1 MVRMATAHSQTQKWL
16 RKIDCASVSI
26 LIVEDNDASRRLVQ
40 ELLRATGFVK
50 LHYARTAEEAVEQ
63 IHAHLPNL
71 ILMDWE
77 LPGKSG
83 LDLVRDI
90 RRSAHS
96 EKPEF
101 PNPQV
106 PIVMLT
112 ARQRQSDVTA
122 AQKAGINDFVV
133 KPFSTTSLL
142 KAVTHSLTRKTR
154 FIVSPEFTGPD
165 RRKRR
170 AGLFPG
176 LLRRSDDGS
185 LRERLSA
192 EADSLRQTL
201 LRHERIDPKTLDQMT
216 GRLLALQTEAHG
228 MRLKLIEQATHSLN
242 EYVRHF
248 GQKAEAE
255 VLDVHLDALIRLND
269 VPYGEHEEAVNIVS
283 QLKRLVDQRRR
294 RKAA

>member
-1 MVRMATAHSQTQKWL
+1 MATAHSQTQKWL
-16 RKIDCASVSI
+16 RKIDCESVGI

-50 LHYARTAEEAVEQ
+50 LHYARSAEEAVEQ
-63 IHAHLPNL
+63 IHAHHPDL

-83 LDLVRDI
+83 IDLVREI
-90 RRSAHS
+90 RQAAHS

-112 ARQRQSDVTA
+112 GRQRQHDVTT

-142 KAVTHSLTRKTR
+142 KAVTHSLTRKQR
-154 FIVSPEFTGPD
+154 FIVSAGFTGPD
-165 RRKRR
+165 RRRRR

-176 LLRRSDDGS
+176 ILRRADDGT
-185 LRERLSA
+185 LRERLSG
-192 EADSLRQTL
+192 EADVLRQAL
-201 LRHERIDPKTLDQMT
+201 LRHERIDPRVLDNLT
-216 GRLLALQTEAHG
+216 GRLLEVQTEAHG
-228 MRLKLIEQATHSLN
+228 MRLKLLEQATHSLN

-248 GQKAEAE
+248 GNKAEAE

-269 VPYGEHEEAVNIVS
+269 VPYSEHEEAVNIVS
-283 QLKRLVDQRRR
+283 QLNRLVDQRRK
-294 RKAA
+294 RKVS